1 MAWGGSSNG
10 QFHGAWFGE
19 VGESTVVP
27 AIRSMM
33 APWIGGASIGP
44 ASTTQVGYR
53 GLMSF
58 WAGGASPGAASATQA
73 GYRGFLGFWAGGGG
87 PGPASDAVVTE
98 WIVLARRRGRR

>member
-1 MAWGGSSNG
+1 MAWGGSNSG

-44 ASTTQVGYR
+44 T
-53 GLMSF
+53 
-58 WAGGASPGAASATQA
+58 SATQA
-73 GYRGFLGFWAGGGG
+73 AARGLLGFWMGGGG
-87 PGPASDAVVTE
+87 PGPASDAIAPD